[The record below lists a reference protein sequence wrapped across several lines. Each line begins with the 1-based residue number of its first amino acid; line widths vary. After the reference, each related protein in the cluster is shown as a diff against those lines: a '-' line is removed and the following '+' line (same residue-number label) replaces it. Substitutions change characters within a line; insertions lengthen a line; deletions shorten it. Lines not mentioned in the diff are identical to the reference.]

1 MIDIQIANLTH
12 LNSLQELFE
21 QYREFYQMQR
31 QETRSLEFLKQR
43 LEKKDSIILL
53 AFNQQSLAGFVQIY
67 PAFTSVAMQPLWI
80 LNDLFV
86 TQAQRKQGVAR
97 KLMESVESLARK
109 EGIFSIK
116 LATQINNA
124 YAKKLYES
132 LDYRLID
139 QFDHYSKKI

>member
-1 MIDIQIANLTH
+1 MIEIKRANLSH
-12 LNSLQELFE
+12 LTKLHELFE
-21 QYREFYQMQR
+21 QYREFYLMQR
-31 QETRSLEFLKQR
+31 QPEKSLEFLRKR
-43 LEKKDSIILL
+43 LEKQDSVILL
-53 AFNQQSLAGFVQIY
+53 AFNQQDLAGFVQIY

-86 TQAQRKQGVAR
+86 TQVQRQQGVAR
-97 KLMESVESLARK
+97 QLMTQVESLARK
-109 EGIFSIK
+109 QGIFSIK
-116 LATQINNA
+116 LATQVNNA